1 MKEIKEKPII
11 TNHLWII
18 YIVALLAIGFLVYFN
33 WLVGLLIGILVT
45 LSFLYMYISERSYQ
59 LEQLEYISN
68 LSHRVTGVGNDAL
81 LKMPIGI
88 ILYNDNYEIEWIN
101 PYMRGFTN
109 KENVFGKSLEVI
121 SEELIEKIEEE
132 SEEAIDEEIDNDKS
146 PKKEIKKQFNIKI
159 DKYEYEV
166 NLDKNRQL
174 LYFIDKTEELKLKR
188 ENYNEKTVI
197 ALIYLDN
204 YEEISRNMTDSV
216 KSQLNSKVTEAL
228 NKWANNYGFYI
239 KRTSQDRFMGIL
251 TREVLESV
259 ENSKFEVLDEVRE
272 LVIDEG
278 QRNPITLSMGIGTG
292 NVAVPELA
300 QLAQSG
306 LDLALGRGGDQITI
320 RDESGKISFYGG
332 KTNPMEKR
340 TRVRARV
347 ISHALK
353 NLVEDSDNVVIMG
366 HKAPDMDSLGATI
379 GVLNIARSNNK
390 EGYIVFD
397 EDDVMTGVSRVV
409 EEIKQDGEI
418 WKHFVSPEDAEAVIT
433 EKSLLV
439 VVDTHKPSMV
449 AHSPLLNAT
458 DHIVVIDHHRRGE
471 DFIDQ
476 PVLVYMEPYASSTAE
491 LVTELIE
498 YQPKKKKLNAL
509 EATSLLAGII
519 VDTKSFA
526 LRTGSRT
533 FDAASYLRA
542 KGADLVLIQKFLKEN
557 LSTYVK
563 KGKLIEKSY
572 LYKDSLAIAK
582 AEKGDVF
589 NQVLIA
595 QTADTLLTMNEV
607 KASFVISERDD
618 KMISISARSLGEV
631 NVQIIME
638 ALNGGGHLTNAATQI
653 KDKTIDEAETLLIEA
668 IDEYLEGRQ

>member
-1 MKEIKEKPII
+1 MKEIKDKPII
-11 TNHLWII
+11 TNHLWVI
-18 YIVALLAIGFLVYFN
+18 YIVALIAIAFLIYFN
-33 WLVGLLIGILVT
+33 WLVGLIIAVLVI
-45 LSFLYMYISERSYQ
+45 LSFLYMYISERRYQ
-59 LEQLEYISN
+59 YDQIEYVSN
-68 LSHRVTGVGNDAL
+68 LSYRVSGVGNDAL

-88 ILYNDNYEIEWIN
+88 ILYNDSYEIEWIN
-101 PYMRGFTN
+101 PYMRNFTD
-109 KENVFGKSLEVI
+109 KESVIGKSLGVI
-121 SEELIEKIEEE
+121 SENLIKKISDIEELT
-132 SEEAIDEEIDNDKS
+132 EETDEE
-146 PKKEIKKQFNIKI
+146 KERVEFNLKI
-159 DKYEYEV
+159 DDYEYQV
-166 NLDKNRQL
+166 YLDKTRQL
-174 LYFIDKTEELKLKR
+174 LYFFDQTQQLSLER
-188 ENYNEKTVI
+188 ENYNEQTVI
-197 ALIYLDN
+197 AFIYLDN

-239 KRTSQDRFMGIL
+239 KRTSQDRFIGIL
-251 TREVLESV
+251 TRGVLDSV
-259 ENSKFEVLDEVRE
+259 ENSKFEVLDEVRQ
-272 LVIDEG
+272 LVVDEG
-278 QRNPITLSMGIGTG
+278 QRNPVTLSMGIGTG

-320 RDESGKISFYGG
+320 RDESGKVNFYGG

-353 NLVEDSDNVVIMG
+353 NLVEDSDNVIIMG

-397 EDDVMTGVSRVV
+397 ENDVLTGVSRVV
-409 EEIKQDGEI
+409 EEIKQDGEL
-418 WKHFVSPEDAEAVIT
+418 WKHFISPEDAENVIT
-433 EKSLLV
+433 EKSLIV

-449 AHSPLLNAT
+449 VHSPLLNAT

-557 LSTYVK
+557 LDTYVK

-572 LYKDSLAIAK
+572 LYNDSLAIAK
-582 AEKGDVF
+582 AEKGDLF

-595 QTADTLLTMNEV
+595 QTADTLLTMNGV

-618 KMISISARSLGEV
+618 KKISISARSLGEI

-638 ALNGGGHLTNAATQI
+638 ALEGGGHLTNAATQV
-653 KDKTIDEAETLLIEA
+653 KDKTIDEVETMLINA
-668 IDEYLEGRQ
+668 IDEYLEGRQQS

>member
-197 ALIYLDN
+197 DLIYLDN

-278 QRNPITLSMGIGTG
+278 QRNPITLSM
-292 NVAVPELA
+292 
-300 QLAQSG
+300 
-306 LDLALGRGGDQITI
+306 
-320 RDESGKISFYGG
+320 
-332 KTNPMEKR
+332 
-340 TRVRARV
+340 
-347 ISHALK
+347 
-353 NLVEDSDNVVIMG
+353 
-366 HKAPDMDSLGATI
+366 
-379 GVLNIARSNNK
+379 
-390 EGYIVFD
+390 
-397 EDDVMTGVSRVV
+397 
-409 EEIKQDGEI
+409 
-418 WKHFVSPEDAEAVIT
+418 
-433 EKSLLV
+433 
-439 VVDTHKPSMV
+439 
-449 AHSPLLNAT
+449 
-458 DHIVVIDHHRRGE
+458 
-471 DFIDQ
+471 
-476 PVLVYMEPYASSTAE
+476 
-491 LVTELIE
+491 
-498 YQPKKKKLNAL
+498 
-509 EATSLLAGII
+509 
-519 VDTKSFA
+519 
-526 LRTGSRT
+526 
-533 FDAASYLRA
+533 
-542 KGADLVLIQKFLKEN
+542 
-557 LSTYVK
+557 
-563 KGKLIEKSY
+563 
-572 LYKDSLAIAK
+572 
-582 AEKGDVF
+582 
-589 NQVLIA
+589 
-595 QTADTLLTMNEV
+595 
-607 KASFVISERDD
+607 
-618 KMISISARSLGEV
+618 
-631 NVQIIME
+631 
-638 ALNGGGHLTNAATQI
+638 
-653 KDKTIDEAETLLIEA
+653 
-668 IDEYLEGRQ
+668 

>member
-33 WLVGLLIGILVT
+33 WLVGLLIGVLVT

-59 LEQLEYISN
+59 FEQLEYISN
-68 LSHRVTGVGNDAL
+68 LSHRVSGVGNDAL

-121 SEELIEKIEEE
+121 SEKLIEKIEEE
-132 SEEAIDEEIDNDKS
+132 SEQTTEEDIDSDKS

-166 NLDKNRQL
+166 NLDRKRQL
-174 LYFIDKTEELKLKR
+174 LYFIDKTEQLKLER

-259 ENSKFEVLDEVRE
+259 ENSKFEVLDEVRQ

-572 LYKDSLAIAK
+572 LYKDALAIAK

-595 QTADTLLTMNEV
+595 QTADTLLTMNDV

-618 KMISISARSLGEV
+618 KMVSISARSLGEV

-653 KDKTIDEAETLLIEA
+653 KDKTIDEVETLLIEA
-668 IDEYLEGRQ
+668 IDEYIEGRK

>member
-1 MKEIKEKPII
+1 MKEIKDKPII
-11 TNHLWII
+11 TNHLWVI
-18 YIVALLAIGFLVYFN
+18 YIVALIAIAFLIYFN
-33 WLVGLLIGILVT
+33 WLVGLIIAVLVI
-45 LSFLYMYISERSYQ
+45 LSFLYMYISERRYQ
-59 LEQLEYISN
+59 YDQIEYVSN
-68 LSHRVTGVGNDAL
+68 LSYRVSGVGNDAL

-88 ILYNDNYEIEWIN
+88 ILYNDSYEIEWIN
-101 PYMRGFTN
+101 PYMRNFTD
-109 KENVFGKSLEVI
+109 KESVIGKSLGVI
-121 SEELIEKIEEE
+121 SKNLIKKISDIEE
-132 SEEAIDEEIDNDKS
+132 STEETDEE
-146 PKKEIKKQFNIKI
+146 KERVEFNLKI
-159 DKYEYEV
+159 DDYEYQV
-166 NLDKNRQL
+166 YLDKTRQL
-174 LYFIDKTEELKLKR
+174 LYFFDQTQQLSLER
-188 ENYNEKTVI
+188 ENYNEQTVI
-197 ALIYLDN
+197 AFIYLDN

-239 KRTSQDRFMGIL
+239 KRTSQDRFIGIL
-251 TREVLESV
+251 TRGVLDSV
-259 ENSKFEVLDEVRE
+259 ENSKFEVLDEVRQ
-272 LVIDEG
+272 LVVDEG
-278 QRNPITLSMGIGTG
+278 QRNPVTLSMGIGTG

-320 RDESGKISFYGG
+320 RDESGKVNFYGG

-353 NLVEDSDNVVIMG
+353 NLVEDSDNVIIMG

-397 EDDVMTGVSRVV
+397 ENDVLTGVSRVV
-409 EEIKQDGEI
+409 EEIKQDGEL
-418 WKHFVSPEDAEAVIT
+418 WKHFISPEDAENVIT
-433 EKSLLV
+433 EKSLIV

-449 AHSPLLNAT
+449 VHSPLLNAT

-557 LSTYVK
+557 LDTYVK

-572 LYKDSLAIAK
+572 LYNDSLAIAK
-582 AEKGDVF
+582 AEKGDLF

-595 QTADTLLTMNEV
+595 QTADTLLTMNGV

-618 KMISISARSLGEV
+618 KKISISARSLGEI

-638 ALNGGGHLTNAATQI
+638 ALEGGGHLTNAATQVE
-653 KDKTIDEAETLLIEA
+653 DKTIDEVETMLINA
-668 IDEYLEGRQ
+668 IDEYLEGRQQS

>member
-1 MKEIKEKPII
+1 MKEIKDKPII
-11 TNHLWII
+11 TNHLWVI
-18 YIVALLAIGFLVYFN
+18 YIIAFLAVMILFYYN
-33 WLVGLLIGILVT
+33 WLIGLIGAVLFAI
-45 LSFLYMYISERSYQ
+45 SFFYMYASERRYQ
-59 LEQLEYISN
+59 YNQLEYVTN
-68 LSHRVTGVGNDAL
+68 LSHRIEGVGSDVL
-81 LKMPIGI
+81 LQMPIGI

-101 PYMRGFTN
+101 PYMKDFN
-109 KENVFGKSLEVI
+109 EDENVIGKSLNVI
-121 SEELIEKIEEE
+121 SEKIIQKIVQEETQ
-132 SEEAIDEEIDNDKS
+132 EEVEDNH
-146 PKKEIKKQFNIKI
+146 KKEFKLKI
-159 DKYEYEV
+159 DAFEYLV
-166 NLDKNRQL
+166 FFDKERQL
-174 LYFIDKTEELKLKR
+174 LYFIDKTRELSLER
-188 ENYNEKTVI
+188 ENYKEQTVI
-197 ALIYLDN
+197 AFIYLDN
-204 YEEISRNMTDSV
+204 YDEISRNMTDSV

-239 KRTSQDRFMGIL
+239 KRTSQDRFIGIL
-251 TREVLESV
+251 TRGVLDSV
-259 ENSKFEVLDEVRE
+259 EESKFEVLDEVRQ
-272 LVIDEG
+272 LVVEEG
-278 QRNPITLSMGIGTG
+278 QRNPVTLSMGIATG

-320 RDESGKISFYGG
+320 RDESGKVNFYGG

-353 NLVEDSDNVVIMG
+353 NLVEDSDNVIIMG

-379 GVLNIARSNNK
+379 GVLNIARSNDK

-397 EDDVMTGVSRVV
+397 QDDIMTGVSRVI
-409 EEIKQDGEI
+409 EEIKTDGEL
-418 WKHFVSPEDAEAVIT
+418 WKNFISPTDAESVIT
-433 EKSLLV
+433 NKSLIV

-449 AHSPLLNAT
+449 AHPPLLKAT
-458 DHIVVIDHHRRGE
+458 DHVVVIDHHRRGE
-471 DFIDQ
+471 DFINQ

-498 YQPKKKKLNAL
+498 YQPKQKKLNAL

-526 LRTGSRT
+526 LRTGART

-557 LSTYVK
+557 LSTYIR
-563 KGKLIEKSY
+563 KGKLIENSY

-582 AEKGDVF
+582 AEEGEKF

-595 QTADTLLTMNEV
+595 QTADTLLTMNGV
-607 KASFVISERDD
+607 KAAFVISERDD
-618 KMISISARSLGEV
+618 KKISISARSLGYI

-638 ALNGGGHLTNAATQI
+638 KLNGGGHLTNAATQV
-653 KDKTIDEAETLLIEA
+653 KDKTIDEVETILITA
-668 IDEYLEGRQ
+668 IDEYLEGRE

>member
-11 TNHLWII
+11 TNHLWVI
-18 YIVALLAIGFLVYFN
+18 YIVALIAIIFLFYFK
-33 WLVGLLIGILVT
+33 WLVGLIIGILVI
-45 LSFLYMYISERSYQ
+45 LSFLYMYASERRYQ
-59 LEQLEYISN
+59 FQQIEYVSN
-68 LSHRVTGVGNDAL
+68 LSYRVSGVGDEAL

-101 PYMRGFTN
+101 PYMKNFTD
-109 KENVFGKSLEVI
+109 KESVIGKSLSVI
-121 SEELIEKIEEE
+121 SENLIKRINEKED
-132 SEEAIDEEIDNDKS
+132 SEELADNEERV
-146 PKKEIKKQFNIKI
+146 EFNLKI
-159 DKYEYEV
+159 DDYEYQV
-166 NLDKNRQL
+166 YLDKTRQL
-174 LYFIDKTEELKLKR
+174 LYFFDQTKQLGLER
-188 ENYNEKTVI
+188 ENYNEQTVI
-197 ALIYLDN
+197 AFIYLDN
-204 YEEISRNMTDSV
+204 YDEISRNMTDNV

-239 KRTSQDRFMGIL
+239 KRTSQDRFIGIL
-251 TREVLESV
+251 TREVLNSV
-259 ENSKFEVLDEVRE
+259 EDSNFEVLDEVRQ
-272 LVIDEG
+272 LVVDEG
-278 QRNPITLSMGIGTG
+278 QRNPVTLSMGIGTG

-300 QLAQSG
+300 ILAQSG

-320 RDESGKISFYGG
+320 RDESGKIHFYGG

-353 NLVEDSDNVVIMG
+353 NLVEDSDNVIIMG
-366 HKAPDMDSLGATI
+366 HKSPDMDSLGATI

-397 EDDVMTGVSRVV
+397 KDDVLTGVSRVV
-409 EEIKQDGEI
+409 EEIKQDGEL
-418 WKHFVSPEDAEAVIT
+418 WKHFISPEDAENVIT
-433 EKSLLV
+433 NKSLIV

-449 AHSPLLNAT
+449 AHEPLLNAT

-471 DFIDQ
+471 DFIYQ

-557 LSTYVK
+557 LGTYVK

-572 LYKDSLAIAK
+572 IYKDSLAIAK
-582 AEKGDVF
+582 AEKGDLF

-595 QTADTLLTMNEV
+595 QTADTLLTMNGI
-607 KASFVISERDD
+607 KASFVISERED
-618 KMISISARSLGEV
+618 KKISISARSLGDI

-638 ALNGGGHLTNAATQI
+638 ALDGGGHLTNAATQV
-653 KDKTIDEAETLLIEA
+653 KDKTLDEVETLLINA
-668 IDEYLEGRQ
+668 IDEYLEGREQS

>member
-1 MKEIKEKPII
+1 MKDIKEKPII

-33 WLVGLLIGILVT
+33 WLVGLLIGVLVT

-59 LEQLEYISN
+59 FEQLEYISN
-68 LSHRVTGVGNDAL
+68 LSHRVSGVGNDAL

-121 SEELIEKIEEE
+121 SEKLIEKIEEE
-132 SEEAIDEEIDNDKS
+132 SEQTTEEDIDSDKS

-166 NLDKNRQL
+166 NLDRKRQL
-174 LYFIDKTEELKLKR
+174 LYFIDKTEQLKLER

-259 ENSKFEVLDEVRE
+259 ENSKFEVLDEVRQ

-572 LYKDSLAIAK
+572 LYKDALAIAK

-595 QTADTLLTMNEV
+595 QTADTLLTMNDV

-618 KMISISARSLGEV
+618 KMVSISARSLGEV

-653 KDKTIDEAETLLIEA
+653 KDKTIDEVETLLIEA
-668 IDEYLEGRQ
+668 IDEYIEGRK